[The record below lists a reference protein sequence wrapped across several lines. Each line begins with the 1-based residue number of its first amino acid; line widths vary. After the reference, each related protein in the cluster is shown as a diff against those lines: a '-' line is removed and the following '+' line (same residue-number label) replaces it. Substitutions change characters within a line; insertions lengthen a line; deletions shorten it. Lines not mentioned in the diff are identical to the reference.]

1 MHRRE
6 VIQLLQTI
14 PIHQQEA
21 TRIPLHLITPILR
34 QEAIVILH
42 LITIHTLQ
50 LEAIAQVVVDT
61 MEAVV
66 AAAAEDLLE
75 VAEVDANYLLNPKL

>member
-1 MHRRE
+1 MHQRE

-14 PIHQQEA
+14 PIYQQEA

-42 LITIHTLQ
+42 LIIIHTLQ
-50 LEAIAQVVVDT
+50 FEATAQVVADT
-61 MEAVV
+61 MVEAV
-66 AAAAEDLLE
+66 AEAEDLLE
-75 VAEVDANYLLNPKL
+75 VAEVDVNQLVNPEL